1 MMIQMFVLH
10 DTPARAGNGSKDPAR
25 RPRCGRP
32 TCPEALNELAQST
45 YVGGPSG
52 RTGPEEFRRALPLPF
67 RPRQDMNREP
77 IQWKACQRSGWWTG
91 LELTEPL
98 PQIAAYMTNHF
109 RRRES
114 TPDRLALGCQ
124 SRDPIQNRSPN

>member
-1 MMIQMFVLH
+1 MLCYFSMMTFVFFFF
-10 DTPARAGNGSKDPAR
+10 SSR
-25 RPRCGRP
+25 RRHTRSLCDWSSDVCSSDLR
-32 TCPEALNELAQST
+32 PEALNELAQST

-77 IQWKACQRSGWWTG
+77 IQWKTCQRSGWWTD

-98 PQIAAYMTNHF
+98 LQMADYMANHF
-109 RRRES
+109 QRRES
-114 TPDRLALGCQ
+114 APDRLQIGCHA
-124 SRDPIQNRSPN
+124 RD

>member
-32 TCPEALNELAQST
+32 TRPEALHELVQST

-67 RPRQDMNREP
+67 RSRQDMNREP
-77 IQWKACQRSGWWTG
+77 FQWKTFQRSGVSTDR
-91 LELTEPL
+91 ELTDAL
-98 PQIAAYMTNHF
+98 LQIAAYITIH
-109 RRRES
+109 
-114 TPDRLALGCQ
+114 
-124 SRDPIQNRSPN
+124 